1 MKLIHQNG
9 TRLFVTSLE
18 ISNHFGKQHKNVIQA
33 IENLDCS
40 TDFNRLN
47 FKLVKYQDSKGEKR
61 PAYEITRDGFV
72 FLCMGFTGQQAALW
86 KERYIDAFNAMETAL
101 REQPGELP
109 QLRSENRALA
119 RKVSGLSRLLA
130 AQCPEWAAAWRYR
143 ELGLS
148 YREVG
153 RLLGKSEDSVYRLYR
168 RMRDAG
174 LELAPLKKPLP
185 RLDVQFAPSV
195 NAVEATHERR

>member
-1 MKLIHQNG
+1 MKLIRKDG
-9 TRLFVTSLE
+9 SRLFVTSLD
-18 ISNHFGKQHKNVIQA
+18 ISNRFGKEHKVVLRA
-33 IENLDCS
+33 IENTEC
-40 TDFNRLN
+40 TQGFRRRN
-47 FKLVKYQDSKGEKR
+47 FALSSYNNSQNKPQ
-61 PAYEITRDGFV
+61 PMYEITRDGFV

-86 KERYIDAFNAMETAL
+86 KERYIDAFNAMETTL

>member
-119 RKVSGLSRLLA
+119 RKVSGPLA
-130 AQCPEWAAAWRYR
+130 CWRRNALNGRRHGATGSWA
-143 ELGLS
+143 
-148 YREVG
+148 
-153 RLLGKSEDSVYRLYR
+153 
-168 RMRDAG
+168 
-174 LELAPLKKPLP
+174 
-185 RLDVQFAPSV
+185 
-195 NAVEATHERR
+195 